1 MKAVAIVLLFT
12 VGIAAWAGI
21 TYFGFVPLLEAL
33 SGNDIPFCADILSVV
48 LVAGWMQ
55 VKWEQKENR

>member
-1 MKAVAIVLLFT
+1 MNAVAIVLLFT
-12 VGIAAWAGI
+12 IGLAAWAGI
-21 TYFGFVPLLEAL
+21 TYYGFVPLLEAL
-33 SGNDIPFCADILSVV
+33 SGNDIPFWPTFLSAV